1 MSMQVF
7 WNTISIK
14 KIRMLILIAEIG
26 YWHSDSLLTNK
37 SLWLAL

>member
-1 MSMQVF
+1 
-7 WNTISIK
+7 
-14 KIRMLILIAEIG
+14 MLILIAEIG